1 MHDII
6 HFRSSS
12 KIEKIGV
19 WSKKL
24 THARSTDFDSLREY
38 SEGDDARDIAWRQSA
53 KGIGTFVRSSQS
65 EKGISLLLIGD
76 IDDSWNFWLEDS
88 RKDKNDFYKI
98 LREQCQYTSHRTW
111 STFSE
116 ISYTSMGIE
125 RISAELKK
133 IEKKKNLIL
142 LVTGSF
148 ESKEYQ
154 SLIPL
159 AKHNDIIIIHTL
171 HPYERDPQKF
181 GSILIE
187 SKILKISQYKT
198 TLEKVLKTLDWR

>member
-1 MHDII
+1 
-6 HFRSSS
+6 
-12 KIEKIGV
+12 
-19 WSKKL
+19 
-24 THARSTDFDSLREY
+24 
-38 SEGDDARDIAWRQSA
+38 
-53 KGIGTFVRSSQS
+53 
-65 EKGISLLLIGD
+65 
-76 IDDSWNFWLEDS
+76 
-88 RKDKNDFYKI
+88 
-98 LREQCQYTSHRTW
+98 
-111 STFSE
+111 
-116 ISYTSMGIE
+116 MGIE

-198 TLEKVLKTLDWR
+198 TLEKVLKTLEKELITNNISYIEASTEDNPAELLNFFFKHRYDR